1 VSGPAWGTPQ
11 RSTAR
16 PPLSTRPRGEYIVRV
31 NDFLP
36 LDPRARLLFYLQA
49 FSRLTLFWVPVSSVL
64 AAVVAYFAASLVAGV
79 VVGGSWFFAMFLLAL
94 WMPALSWS
102 RWGYLLREDELLIT
116 RGVLVR
122 RVTAI
127 PTMRIQ
133 HVDTRQGPVEQWM
146 GLARL
151 QIHTASGV
159 GSDGVIPGLTL
170 GTAEALRD
178 QLVEVEGDDGV

>member
-1 VSGPAWGTPQ
+1 MDE
-11 RSTAR
+11 
-16 PPLSTRPRGEYIVRV
+16 LI
-31 NDFLP
+31 P

-49 FSRLTLFWVPVSSVL
+49 FTRLFLFWVPASIGL
-64 AAVVAYFAASLVAGV
+64 AASITFLTSSLLSGVIAAGC
-79 VVGGSWFFAMFLLAL
+79 WFFFVFLLAL
-94 WMPALSWS
+94 WMPSLSYA
-102 RWGYLLREDELLIT
+102 RWGYALRADELLIAH
-116 RGVLVR
+116 GVIVR

-133 HVDTRQGPVEQWM
+133 HVDTRQGPIEQWM

-159 GSDGVIPGLTL
+159 GGDGVIPGLSL
-170 GTAEALRD
+170 ATAEALRD